1 MEDSLMLNNEIILQH
16 SPEYIITELTNNE
29 GWGIIFIETEN
40 IIIQNVIVAIYDY
53 KYDEKRKGYKKIIND
68 DSILELNN
76 VIKNIEDRL
85 SN

>member
-1 MEDSLMLNNEIILQH
+1 MLNNEIILQH